1 MTEKQ
6 KQIYRL
12 GQVYGYICQKHPEW
26 SSIGHDTQAARTP
39 LQGVTVALF
48 AAIHA
53 DAVKAD
59 DQYIEIRMDSISAD
73 IADIECTSIDE
84 QGIFTLGK
92 MQINRDAKALIDRT
106 GMTQAQLAERLNVK
120 PLTVG
125 RWYRGETPLPERAR
139 FELESIESILLNV

>member
-1 MTEKQ
+1 MNDRE

-12 GQVYGYICQKHPEW
+12 GQVYGYICKKHGRW
-26 SSIGHDTQAARTP
+26 SSNAHDTGAARRP

-48 AAIHA
+48 AAIHGESIRA
-53 DAVKAD
+53 ND
-59 DQYIEIRMDSISAD
+59 DYIALRLDSVSPDIGEIQ
-73 IADIECTSIDE
+73 CCSIDE

-92 MQINRDAKALIDRT
+92 MQIHRDVKTLIDRT
-106 GMTQAQLAERLNVK
+106 GMTQAALAEKLGVK

-139 FELESIESILLNV
+139 FELEEIALNK

>member
-1 MTEKQ
+1 MTEKN

-12 GQVYGYICQKHPEW
+12 GQVYGYICQKHTRW
-26 SSIGHDTQAARTP
+26 SNIGHDTQAARTP

-53 DAVKAD
+53 EAVNVND
-59 DQYIEIRMDSISAD
+59 DYIALRMDSVSPEIG
-73 IADIECTSIDE
+73 DIECCSIDN

-92 MQINRDAKALIDRT
+92 MQINRDVKSLIDRT
-106 GMTQAQLAERLNVK
+106 GMTQAEIAEKLGVK

-139 FELESIESILLNV
+139 FDIENILLDK